1 MKLFKTL
8 AALAA
13 LFAPCV
19 AAAQQPL
26 QQEQSAGQQSSF
38 PPEITFAVSG
48 GLWQDA
54 SGQKGYYR
62 LFSVRQPDRSARV
75 ALQKMAVSQNG
86 AAVVSTSEI
95 SAISDLHARVTSIA
109 PKDPSG
115 AIRGPGFYALVN
127 VTDAR
132 GANAQ
137 TLAVVIDASGAM
149 NVGRIGK

>member
-1 MKLFKTL
+1 MKSLPAL

-13 LFAPCV
+13 LLAPSLAV
-19 AAAQQPL
+19 SQQVQ
-26 QQEQSAGQQSSF
+26 QQEQPSGQQSTF
-38 PPEITFAVSG
+38 PPEITFAISG

-86 AAVVSTSEI
+86 ATVLSTSEI
-95 SAISDLHARVTSIA
+95 SAISNLHARVTSIS

-127 VTDAR
+127 VTDER
-132 GANAQ
+132 GSSAQ
-137 TLAVVIDASGAM
+137 TLAVVIDASGSLS
-149 NVGRIGK
+149 VGRVGK